1 MSDQKERDFA
11 LRGADMLEEQCQDS
25 ALLPSASFG
34 DFPRAAPLT
43 LDDLVA
49 MLEERGQRLTFAVM
63 LHLPGGAGVIDVTRN
78 LMAGGFEFT
87 FGVSEPEKAEVSG
100 K

>member
-1 MSDQKERDFA
+1 MSDKKSAPA
-11 LRGADMLEEQCQDS
+11 LDRM
-25 ALLPSASFG
+25 
-34 DFPRAAPLT
+34 T
-43 LDDLVA
+43 LDSIVSL
-49 MLEERGQRLTFAVM
+49 LEDYGQRLTFAVM